1 MHSQPS
7 LAQRYERDRDDQ
19 ILPDLWHSH
28 DNRCKPHFHSSIE
41 LVYVTEGALTV
52 FLDDQQ
58 YEVRANQL
66 MISSSYTVHR
76 YQSDKSNREIIMI
89 IPLSFVPSMQKTLR
103 DHAFNHPIY
112 DLSNDEKTRTVLKL
126 LADGWAEY
134 NADTKKGL
142 CYTLLGLLTAN
153 VGLSPQKN
161 STRTSQ
167 MKDMLIYLQENYQS
181 NLSMEA
187 LAKQFGYSKSR
198 FSHLFNETLGCPPGA
213 FINALRCQHA
223 ARAMLESD
231 QPLLEIAMN
240 AGFECPRT
248 FYRVF
253 KQYYGVTPTQYC
265 NAHRANQPSSP

>member
-28 DNRCKPHFHSSIE
+28 DNRCKPHFHSAIE
-41 LVYVTEGALTV
+41 LVYVTEGKLTV

-58 YEVRANQL
+58 YEVRENQL

-76 YQSDKSNREIIMI
+76 YQSDESNKEMIMI

-112 DLSNDEKTRTVLKL
+112 DLKNDAKTRTVLTL

-134 NADTKKGL
+134 NTETKKGL
-142 CYTLLGLLTAN
+142 CYTLLGLLTAK

-265 NAHRANQPSSP
+265 NAHRTAQPSSP

>member
-28 DNRCKPHFHSSIE
+28 DNRCKPHFHSAIE
-41 LVYVTEGALTV
+41 LVYVTEGKLTV

-58 YEVRANQL
+58 YEVCANQL

-76 YQSDKSNREIIMI
+76 YQSDESNKEMIMI

-112 DLSNDEKTRTVLKL
+112 DLKNDVKTRAVLTL

-134 NADTKKGL
+134 NTETKKGL

-265 NAHRANQPSSP
+265 NAHRTAQPSSP

>member
-1 MHSQPS
+1 MHSQPT
-7 LAQRYERDRDDQ
+7 LAQRYERIRDEKP
-19 ILPDLWHSH
+19 LPDLWPSC
-28 DNRCKPHFHSSIE
+28 NNQCKPHFHSSIE
-41 LVYVTEGALTV
+41 LVYVTSGALTV
-52 FLDDQQ
+52 YLDDQK
-58 YEVRANQL
+58 YTVRENQL
-66 MISSSYTVHR
+66 MIASAYTVHR
-76 YQSDKSNREIIMI
+76 YQSDEDNAEIIMI

-103 DHAFNHPIY
+103 DHAFNQPIY
-112 DLSNDEKTRTVLKL
+112 DLSGDAKTRAVLDL
-126 LADGWAEY
+126 LSEGWTDY
-134 NADTKKGL
+134 NEDTKKGL

-153 VGLSPQKN
+153 VGISPQKN
-161 STRTSQ
+161 STRTAQ

-181 NLSMEA
+181 NLPMEA
-187 LAKQFGYSKSR
+187 LAKRFGYSKSR

-265 NAHRANQPSSP
+265 NAHRSIQPSSP

>member
-1 MHSQPS
+1 MSSQPA
-7 LAQRYERDRDDQ
+7 LAQRYERNRDETP
-19 ILPDLWHSH
+19 LPDLWQSS

-41 LVYVTEGALTV
+41 LVHVTQGSLTV
-52 FLDDQQ
+52 YLDDQKYIVQ
-58 YEVRANQL
+58 ENQL
-66 MISSSYTVHR
+66 MIASSYTVHR
-76 YQSDKSNREIIMI
+76 YQSDESNRETIII

-103 DHAFNHPIY
+103 DHAFNQPIY
-112 DLSNDEKTRTVLKL
+112 DLSNDIRTRTVLEL
-126 LADGWAEY
+126 LSDGWTEY
-134 NADTKKGL
+134 NVETKKGL
-142 CYTLLGLLTAN
+142 CYTLLGLLKAN
-153 VGLSPQKN
+153 VGLSPQKS
-161 STRTSQ
+161 STRTTQ

-187 LAKQFGYSKSR
+187 LARQFGYSKSR

-265 NAHRANQPSSP
+265 NAHRTAQPSSP

>member
-1 MHSQPS
+1 MSSQPA
-7 LAQRYERDRDDQ
+7 LAQRYERNRDETP
-19 ILPDLWHSH
+19 LPDLWQSS

-41 LVYVTEGALTV
+41 LVHVTQGSLTV
-52 FLDDQQ
+52 YLDDQKYIVQ
-58 YEVRANQL
+58 ENQL
-66 MISSSYTVHR
+66 MIASSYTVHR
-76 YQSDKSNREIIMI
+76 YQSDESNRETIII

-103 DHAFNHPIY
+103 DHAFNQPIY
-112 DLSNDEKTRTVLKL
+112 DLTNDIRTRTVLEL
-126 LADGWAEY
+126 LSDGWTEY
-134 NADTKKGL
+134 NVETKKGL

-161 STRTSQ
+161 STRTTQ

-187 LAKQFGYSKSR
+187 LARQFGYSKSR

-265 NAHRANQPSSP
+265 NAHRTAQPSSP

>member
-1 MHSQPS
+1 MSSQPA
-7 LAQRYERDRDDQ
+7 LAQRYERNRDETP
-19 ILPDLWHSH
+19 LPDLWQSS

-41 LVYVTEGALTV
+41 LVHVTQGSLTV
-52 FLDDQQ
+52 YLDDQKYIVQ
-58 YEVRANQL
+58 ENQL
-66 MISSSYTVHR
+66 MIASSYTVHR
-76 YQSDKSNREIIMI
+76 YQSDESNRETIII

-103 DHAFNHPIY
+103 DHAFNQPIY
-112 DLSNDEKTRTVLKL
+112 DLSNDIRTRTVLEL
-126 LADGWAEY
+126 LSDGWTEY
-134 NADTKKGL
+134 NVETKKGL

-161 STRTSQ
+161 STRTTQ

-187 LAKQFGYSKSR
+187 LARQFGYSKSR

-265 NAHRANQPSSP
+265 NAHRTAQPSSP

>member
-7 LAQRYERDRDDQ
+7 LAQRYERRRDDQ
-19 ILPDLWHSH
+19 LLPDLWHSN

-52 FLDDQQ
+52 YLDDQQ
-58 YEVRANQL
+58 YEVSANQL
-66 MISSSYTVHR
+66 MIASSYTVHR
-76 YQSDKSNREIIMI
+76 YQSDKNNREIIMI

-103 DHAFNHPIY
+103 DHAFNYPIY
-112 DLSNDEKTRTVLKL
+112 DLSNDEKTRTVLNL
-126 LADGWAEY
+126 LADGWADY
-134 NADTKKGL
+134 NVDTKKGL

-181 NLSMEA
+181 TLSMEA

-231 QPLLEIAMN
+231 QPLLEIAMSS
-240 AGFECPRT
+240 GFECPRT

>member
-7 LAQRYERDRDDQ
+7 LTQRYERDRDDQ

-28 DNRCKPHFHSSIE
+28 DNRCKPHFHSAIE

-76 YQSDKSNREIIMI
+76 YQSDKSNRETIMI

-112 DLSNDEKTRTVLKL
+112 DLATDEKTRTVLNL
-126 LADGWAEY
+126 LADGWTEY
-134 NADTKKGL
+134 NVDTKKGL

-265 NAHRANQPSSP
+265 NAHRSNQPSSP